1 MLESEEEVLN
11 GNARRLSGRDGN
23 LDVLLR
29 FDRLMNPFAPFAP
42 FAETARKFVDDNDF
56 AVPNDVLLVEVE
68 FPVDFDRAFD
78 VFVDVIEP
86 GRLHRFGLGEP
97 ARLLAPFAREFYF
110 ALFVVVGVV
119 FVFNEFVN

>member
-86 GRLHRFGLGEP
+86 GRLHRFGFGEP
-97 ARLLAPFAREFYF
+97 ARLLASFAREFYF